1 MNMAGLAARL
11 RLFLLGEEGPKHL
24 PERVVTAIAR
34 EQHHGEILIICLQVW
49 AVTTFAILYWLSPKT
64 FPADAPFRPVP
75 WALSF
80 YAIFI
85 GIRIYLIKAGWMR
98 DWLVG
103 LAIVV
108 DIAVL
113 MVTIWSFHLQ
123 YVQPPAFYLKAPTLL
138 YVFILIALRALRFEA
153 RWVALSGV
161 VAVFGWSAMVAY
173 AAMGDARGM
182 PVTRDYVE
190 YMTSATIL
198 FGGEFDKLISIAM
211 VTVILWLALSRGRRL
226 LERSVSGNIVA
237 RELSRF
243 VARDVAHHIASAD
256 SAIRPGQGEQREAAI
271 LFVDLRGF
279 TALAQSLGPDQ
290 VMRLLGEYQMRVI
303 PVVQRHG
310 GSIDKFMGDGI
321 LASFGAARPSATPA
335 ADALRAAEE
344 LARELAAWRAAR
356 QAAGA
361 PAPEAG
367 FAVSAGPVIFGAV
380 GDESRLEYT
389 VIGDTVNLCAKL
401 EKHNKE
407 EAVAALTTRATL
419 ELALA
424 QGYRPARSHEI
435 RPGRQVA
442 GVETPV
448 DLCILQP

>member
-1 MNMAGLAARL
+1 MAGLSARL
-11 RLFLLGEEGPKHL
+11 RLFLLGEAGPRHL
-24 PERVVTAIAR
+24 PERVGIAIAR
-34 EQHHGEILIICLQVW
+34 EQHQGEILIICLQIW
-49 AVTTFAILYWLSPKT
+49 AVMTFAVLYWLSPKT

-75 WALSF
+75 WALGL
-80 YAIFI
+80 YALFI
-85 GIRIYLIKAGWMR
+85 AIRLWLILAGWMR

-108 DIAVL
+108 DILVL

-123 YVQPPAFYLKAPTLL
+123 YDQPPAFYLKAPTLL

-153 RWVALSGV
+153 RWVALSGF
-161 VAVFGWSAMVAY
+161 VAVAGWSAMVAY
-173 AAMGDARGM
+173 AALGDERGM

-198 FGGEFDKLISIAM
+198 LGGEFDKLISIAM
-211 VTVILWLALSRGRRL
+211 VTVILSLALLRGRRL

-243 VARDVAHHIASAD
+243 VARDVAHQIASAD
-256 SAIRPGQGEQREAAI
+256 HEVHPGQGEQREAAI
-271 LFVDLRGF
+271 LFIDLRGF
-279 TALAQSLGPDQ
+279 TALARSLGPDR
-290 VMRLLGEYQMRVI
+290 VMGLLGEYQMRVI

-321 LASFGAARPSATPA
+321 LASFGAARPSATYA
-335 ADALRAAEE
+335 ADALRAVQDLALELEE
-344 LARELAAWRAAR
+344 WRRARLAA
-356 QAAGA
+356 GE

-367 FAVSAGPVIFGAV
+367 FAVSSGPVIFGAV
-380 GDESRLEYT
+380 GDASRLEYT

-407 EAVAALTTRATL
+407 EAVSALATRATL

-424 QGYRPARSHEI
+424 QGYRPARTHEI
-435 RPGRQVA
+435 RPERQVA
-442 GVETPV
+442 GVGSRV
-448 DLCILQP
+448 DLCVLLP